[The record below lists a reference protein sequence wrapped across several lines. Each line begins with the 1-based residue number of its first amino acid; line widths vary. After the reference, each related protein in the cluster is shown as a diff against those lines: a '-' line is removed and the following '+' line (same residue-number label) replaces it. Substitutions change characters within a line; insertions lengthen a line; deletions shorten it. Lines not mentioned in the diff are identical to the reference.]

1 VGQDHGRLADVLA
14 GELGWDRERTSAEI
28 ERFREEAR
36 AEGLLGS

>member
-1 VGQDHGRLADVLA
+1 VLA
-14 GELGWDRERTSAEI
+14 GELGWDRQRTRAEI